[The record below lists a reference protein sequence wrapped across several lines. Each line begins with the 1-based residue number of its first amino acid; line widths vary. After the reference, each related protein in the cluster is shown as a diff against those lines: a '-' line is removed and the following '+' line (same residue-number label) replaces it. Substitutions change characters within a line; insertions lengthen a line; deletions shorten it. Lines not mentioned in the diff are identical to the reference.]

1 MKTSLIIPAWNAEK
15 TILDCILSAI
25 EANDSPEEIIIVDD
39 CSDDK
44 TANLILNFKDKYSK
58 IKLLKMKVNSGPSA
72 ARDYGVKEANGEI
85 IFFTDSDTIF
95 LKNTFSNCLSTITN
109 YNADAVSGIYHP
121 EPINSGKT
129 QLYKALF
136 FYFHFI
142 KHDKPFPYQTFNGQ
156 IGAIKR
162 KVYLDVGGYNTDIL
176 WGMDYENEEFGRR
189 IIRKYLL
196 VLDPHF

>member
-39 CSDDK
+39 CSDDN

-95 LKNTFSNCLSTITN
+95 LKNTL
-109 YNADAVSGIYHP
+109 
-121 EPINSGKT
+121 
-129 QLYKALF
+129 
-136 FYFHFI
+136 
-142 KHDKPFPYQTFNGQ
+142 DK
-156 IGAIKR
+156 
-162 KVYLDVGGYNTDIL
+162 L
-176 WGMDYENEEFGRR
+176 
-189 IIRKYLL
+189 
-196 VLDPHF
+196 